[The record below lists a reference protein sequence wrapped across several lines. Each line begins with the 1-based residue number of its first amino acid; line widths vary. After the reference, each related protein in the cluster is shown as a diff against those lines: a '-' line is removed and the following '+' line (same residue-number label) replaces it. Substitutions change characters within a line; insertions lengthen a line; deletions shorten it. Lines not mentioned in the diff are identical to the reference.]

1 VRDAID
7 YGVSM
12 VRERASQ
19 QSVSVVSDVAPDLGD
34 LYADELRVRQVVLN
48 LLSNAVKFTPG
59 GGAVTIRAAADGPDV
74 AVTVTDTGIG
84 IAAEDRKRIF
94 ESFQQGSRAA
104 RRQEGTGLGL
114 TLSKRIVE
122 LHGGRMWLD
131 SEVDVGSTFGF
142 TIPARTAGVPDSR
155 ARTERPAAGP
165 VVVVIEDDRRSLDL
179 LTLYLE
185 GAHADVVPA
194 STGEEGLAAVRRLR
208 PAAVVLDI
216 GLPGMDGWDLM
227 AAVKDDPV
235 TAGVPVVVVSVLD
248 ERARG
253 LASGAAS
260 YLVKPVSRDELL
272 SALRQ
277 VGAIP
282 LAAASGPTA
291 SRSE

>member
-1 VRDAID
+1 
-7 YGVSM
+7 
-12 VRERASQ
+12 
-19 QSVSVVSDVAPDLGD
+19 
-34 LYADELRVRQVVLN
+34 
-48 LLSNAVKFTPG
+48 
-59 GGAVTIRAAADGPDV
+59 
-74 AVTVTDTGIG
+74 
-84 IAAEDRKRIF
+84 
-94 ESFQQGSRAA
+94 
-104 RRQEGTGLGL
+104 
-114 TLSKRIVE
+114 
-122 LHGGRMWLD
+122 MWLD

-155 ARTERPAAGP
+155 ARTEPAAGP

-179 LTLYLE
+179 LTLYLV

-216 GLPGMDGWDLM
+216 GLPGMDGWELM

-291 SRSE
+291 SRSERL